1 MLYLSYVHRD
11 SRPGPSRE
19 RPGTWVRD
27 QAASQ
32 TIHRRRPGAE
42 QQHPVSRPPPP
53 RRDGRGKERAR
64 AAGSE
69 PTPRVYRLT
78 DHGLDV
84 LRGFVEDFPQ
94 ESALNDGEFNTRL
107 AYFELI
113 DPSARLEILRTRA
126 AAVENLL
133 DHLRR
138 SLVETTAQGR
148 RPYAPRLIEF
158 LIAQRE
164 SELRFLEILARE
176 EEGKEDLA

>member
-1 MLYLSYVHRD
+1 MFIEILVLGHLVSGPAHGYEIKQRVRRSIGAAQGLNNNILYPALRRLD
-11 SRPGPSRE
+11 EMGA
-19 RPGTWVRD
+19 VRSELV
-27 QAASQ
+27 QQGAS
-32 TIHRRRPGAE
+32 
-42 QQHPVSRPPPP
+42 PP
-53 RRDGRGKERAR
+53 R
-64 AAGSE
+64 
-69 PTPRVYRLT
+69 RVYRLT

-84 LRGFVEDFPQ
+84 LRGIVEDFPQ